1 MNSAIQWWC
10 SATGLPWDWSWQWY
24 PGIHLFLLAV
34 AVVWHWLGRRHQWAA
49 RPWGWFAV
57 AWVALLVTLDW
68 PLGKL
73 GAGYLATAHTLQF
86 LLLTLVVGPTLV
98 RAIPPDGWARL
109 LPEGSRRR
117 ALAHFQARALPGLL
131 LYNLIVVVTHFPSV
145 VDPLMATQLGSAAV
159 DVAWMLGGM
168 VLWWPIVGPAP
179 FRRLGMF
186 PKMGYLFGAT
196 IVPTI
201 PAMMMVFSTWPLY
214 EIYELAPRV
223 WISFSANED
232 IQLAGLVM
240 KVIGDIPLWIA
251 TAVVFF
257 VESAR
262 AERHDRAT
270 EDAVTRAGMPLVA
283 RDAGR
288 VGARPPGPGPDG

>member
-1 MNSAIQWWC
+1 MSSTFQWWC
-10 SATGLPWDWSWQWY
+10 AATGLPWDWNWQWY
-24 PGIHLFLLAV
+24 PGVHLFLLAI
-34 AVVWHWLGRRHQWAA
+34 AGGWYWLGSRHQWSR

-57 AWVALLVTLDW
+57 GWFALLATLDW

-86 LLLTLVVGPTLV
+86 LLLTLAVGPTLIK
-98 RAIPPDGWARL
+98 AIPPDGWARL
-109 LPEGSRRR
+109 LPAGTRRH
-117 ALAHFQARALPGLL
+117 AFAHFQARALPGLL
-131 LYNLIVVVTHFPSV
+131 LYNVIVVTTHFPSV
-145 VDPLMATQLGSAAV
+145 VDPLMTTQLGSAAV
-159 DVAWMLGGM
+159 DIAWMTAGM
-168 VLWWPIVGPAP
+168 VLWWPILSPAP

-186 PKMGYLFGAT
+186 PKMGYIFGAT

-201 PAMMMVFSTWPLY
+201 PAMMMVFSEWPLY

-223 WISFSANED
+223 WVSFSANED

-240 KVIGDIPLWIA
+240 KVIGDIPMWIA

-262 AERHDRAT
+262 AEREERNDRTTEDRAT
-270 EDAVTRAGMPLVA
+270 EELLPRAQQ
-283 RDAGR
+283 
-288 VGARPPGPGPDG
+288 VGGP